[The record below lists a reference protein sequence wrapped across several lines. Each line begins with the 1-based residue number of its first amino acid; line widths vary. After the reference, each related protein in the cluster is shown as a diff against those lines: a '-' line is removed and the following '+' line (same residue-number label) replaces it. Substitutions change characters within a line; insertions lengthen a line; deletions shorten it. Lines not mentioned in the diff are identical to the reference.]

1 MNGLKFYSMFEFP
14 KNNEHFP
21 HLNWDS
27 EFPGMK
33 QAIAGSIEYET
44 YEACT
49 TDAVKFLKEKL
60 AVLNATEER
69 YKIFFEKNQFNDTQ
83 PGWELNEVVKIY
95 IADSLE
101 TVYNNVFQARVY
113 FVKSLDDAASYFDAP
128 TTLQ

>member
-21 HLNWDS
+21 QLAWDT
-27 EFPGMK
+27 EFPGIK
-33 QAIAGSIEYET
+33 QAIAGSAEYQT

-49 TDAVKFLKEKL
+49 EAAIKFLKQKL

-69 YKIFFEKNQFNDTQ
+69 YKIYFEKNQFNDTQ
-83 PGWELNEVVKIY
+83 SSFEQNEVVKIY

>member
-1 MNGLKFYSMFEFP
+1 MDGLKFYSMFEFP

-21 HLNWDS
+21 HLNWDA

-33 QAIAGSIEYET
+33 QAIAGSIEYQT

-49 TDAVKFLKEKL
+49 ADAVKFLKEKL
-60 AVLNATEER
+60 ATLNATEER
-69 YKIFFEKNQFNDTQ
+69 YKIFFEKNQFTDTQ
-83 PGWELNEVVKIY
+83 PGWEMNEVVKIY

-128 TTLQ
+128 TSLQ